1 MIKLTGKNGAI
12 DLSKKMLKGDDG
24 GYYIPKV
31 SNDGILTWVPS
42 EPDMKPAEEASIIGP
57 PGPQGETGIHV
68 GPDEPVDKDVV
79 VWIDT
84 DAVSAD
90 ELATK
95 EYVDQAVA
103 NVKPEV
109 DLSNYYTKT
118 QVDQIVDT
126 IELTPGPQGPQGEPG
141 IQGPQGIQGEQG
153 IQGPQGETGPKGD
166 TGPQGPKGEQGPQG
180 IQGPQ
185 GEPGPKGDPGTPGK
199 DGKDYVLTDKDKQE
213 IADLIDVPSSGGGG
227 GSVDIEVFKPGSQE
241 EARVVEA
248 SLNGSSSTSSITCKP
263 TVDFINTYSL
273 QSGITYYLY
282 APFDWSATVYL
293 GTTKGGNDIA
303 TIDWNSSNG
312 YFVYGN
318 QVSTGIKVYNFYNTK
333 GNYIAF
339 QLGGVIP
346 GTAGLVPAPTAGD
359 VDRVLY
365 GDGTWRD
372 NSSEKPKD
380 WIWANKFSDD
390 GYVYDIGKYSHIKV
404 VAVDKENTKR
414 IFTFDITTNSN
425 NTFAEESSSY
435 YMGYWY
441 DTGNNVIRPVIF
453 YNQGESFTLEQ
464 DIEQNTHRIR
474 TLGYYYWG

>member
-42 EPDMKPAEEASIIGP
+42 EPDMKPAEEASIVGP
-57 PGPQGETGIHV
+57 PGPQGKTGIHV

-118 QVDQIVDT
+118 QVDGIVET
-126 IELTPGPQGPQGEPG
+126 IELTPGPQGPQGER
-141 IQGPQGIQGEQG
+141 GPQGEQG
-153 IQGPQGETGPKGD
+153 PIGETGPKGD
-166 TGPQGPKGEQGPQG
+166 TGPQG

-185 GEPGPKGDPGTPGK
+185 GEPGPKGDPGAP
-199 DGKDYVLTDKDKQE
+199 GKDYVLTEADKQE
-213 IADLIDVPSSGGGG
+213 IADLIDVPPSGGGG
-227 GSVDIEVFKPGSQE
+227 GSVDIDVFQPGRQE
-241 EARVVEA
+241 ESKVVEA
-248 SLNGSSSTSSITCKP
+248 SINGSSSTSSITCKP
-263 TVDFINTYSL
+263 TTDFINTYSL
-273 QSGITYYLY
+273 QSGVTYYLY

-303 TIDWNSSNG
+303 TINWNSSNG

-318 QVSTGIKVYNFYNTK
+318 QVSTGIKVQNFYNTK
-333 GNYIAF
+333 ENYIAF
-339 QLGGVIP
+339 QLGGIIP

-359 VDRVLY
+359 VNRVLY

-380 WIWANKFSDD
+380 WFWVSHYEDN
-390 GYVYDIGKYSHIKV
+390 GTVYDIGNYSHIKV
-404 VAVDKENTKR
+404 VATNKTNTS
-414 IFTFDITTNSN
+414 IIYMFDITTNSN
-425 NTFAEESSSY
+425 NTFNEEYSSSY
-435 YMGYWY
+435 YGYWY
-441 DTGNNVIRPVIF
+441 DRDNNAVKGVEF
-453 YNQGESFTLEQ
+453 YNYGEYLRMGQ
-464 DIEQNTHRIR
+464 DAESGTTNLT